1 MNRYLFA
8 ISLILFGLVL
18 VLAGIANEQ
27 YKAKKKAIAQVKA
40 EQESV
45 YQMQYLNYQKDKEI
59 EQIRQSLE
67 NTGLCDIVLP
77 TDI

>member
-8 ISLILFGLVL
+8 LSLILFGLVL

-27 YKAKKKAIAQVKA
+27 YRGKKKALAQVKA

-45 YQMQYLNYQKDKEI
+45 YQMQYLNYQKEKEI
-59 EQIRQSLE
+59 EQIKQDLA
-67 NTGLCDIVLP
+67 NTGLCNIILPKDI
-77 TDI
+77 